1 MTDPTIATHRIY
13 TGKVISLDVD
23 QVRYPDGSTG
33 EIEIVRH
40 SGACA
45 IVPFMSDPVGD
56 DPQILLLRQYRYAAK
71 GYLYEIPAGRIEDGE
86 TPIAA
91 ASRELREETGCTA
104 SLFTHLYTTYTTPG
118 FTDEEIH
125 TYMATGLTL
134 GESATES
141 DEFLEVITVTVSQA
155 LRMIQQGE
163 IRDAKTSL
171 AILYTA
177 GFALGG

>member
-1 MTDPTIATHRIY
+1 MSDPTIVSHRIY

-33 EIEIVRH
+33 ELEIVRH
-40 SGACA
+40 PGACA
-45 IVPFMSDPVGD
+45 VVPFMSDPAGN
-56 DPQILLLRQYRYAAK
+56 DPQILLLRQYRYAAG
-71 GYLYEIPAGRIEDGE
+71 GYLYEIPAGRMEADE
-86 TPIAA
+86 APLAA
-91 ASRELREETGCTA
+91 AARELREETGCSATA
-104 SLFTHLYTTYTTPG
+104 FTHLYTTFTTPG
-118 FTDEEIH
+118 FTNEEIH
-125 TYMATGLTL
+125 TYMATGLTA
-134 GESATES
+134 GEASHDS
-141 DEFLEVITVTVSQA
+141 DEFLEVLTVTLSQA